1 MGVSKVVAMEF
12 SLYVVQSE
20 SSYRQAERIA
30 RVHTVLIEGSY
41 VLSPSVTQLL
51 FHFSLS
57 QIIFLLD
64 ISFTIS

>member
-1 MGVSKVVAMEF
+1 MEF

-30 RVHTVLIEGSY
+30 CVHTVLIEGSY
-41 VLSPSVTQLL
+41 VLLLSVTQLL
-51 FHFSLS
+51 FHLSLS

-64 ISFTIS
+64 IYFTIS